1 MKRIVSIICAFF
13 IFALSTTSIFAS
25 HQSYNQ
31 MKLESELG
39 RLGVLKT
46 RVFKDDGDI
55 TRYEALK
62 TIILAIGGS
71 DELIMDYNTSY
82 LIFDTSM
89 LGPSVPREYGYYDTH
104 EPLDG
109 GEFEWNQ
116 KYATAEGLGQINIAF
131 YNGITKGEIHNGKR
145 YFLFDKKVSIRE
157 AVTFM
162 VRCLKGVDIE
172 PDEAYKIAIE
182 IGLIQKDDI
191 YFGHGEQW
199 LDYNYFR
206 ELLGRFIEQPRYLYF
221 GNNEEFPKVSID
233 ESGEMTYKEY
243 LKTIE

>member
-1 MKRIVSIICAFF
+1 MKRIIRIICTLL
-13 IFALSTTSIFAS
+13 IFALSMTSVFAS
-25 HQSYNQ
+25 HQSYNY

-39 RLGVLKT
+39 KLGVLKT
-46 RVFKDDGDI
+46 RVFKDDEDV

-71 DELIMDYNTSY
+71 DELVMEYNTNDLVFQPY
-82 LIFDTSM
+82 M
-89 LGPSVPREYGYYDTH
+89 LWVIPRECGYYDMY

-109 GEFEWNQ
+109 GEFEVKQ
-116 KYATAEGLGQINIAF
+116 KYATAESMGQINIAF

-221 GNNEEFPKVSID
+221 GNNEDFPNVSID